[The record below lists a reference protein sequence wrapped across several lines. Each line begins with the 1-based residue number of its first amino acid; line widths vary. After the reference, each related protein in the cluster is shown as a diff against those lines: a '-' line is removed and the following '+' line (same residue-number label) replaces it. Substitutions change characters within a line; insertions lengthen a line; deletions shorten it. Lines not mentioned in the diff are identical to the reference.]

1 MAITYHLTGFPMS
14 SNKKVTIEVSQET
27 VAELVLAAV
36 RKDFPQLVDW
46 DGEVACDKRGA
57 MVTFTKEDP
66 SA

>member
-1 MAITYHLTGFPMS
+1 M
-14 SNKKVTIEVSQET
+14 NKKVVIEVTQES
-27 VAELVLAAV
+27 VAELVLAAL